1 MTPRK
6 KPTTSSESTSGSSSS
21 SSSSNSS
28 SSSGT
33 DSSSS
38 DSENSSAS
46 QGSAAKSGGRS
57 TDSDTRKTNVKKKAS
72 QNAASTSSNS
82 NTSSAPVAS
91 KSNSKPEAPGTSATD
106 NVENAKKATKT
117 RAGAQKANQVYTSD
131 DDDVPSKAAAKRK
144 APAKPK
150 VSATVT
156 PQQRQTKPPAKSA
169 QTKANVGK
177 ANSTAKNAPPKDTS
191 TASKANASKQV
202 DKKNKSIF
210 SPDNSSE
217 SDGPSTPSKT
227 VPPKSLANKVS
238 AALNQKGK
246 QKKESG
252 GASDKSPATSGSSGS
267 GSSSGSS
274 SSSDSESS
282 AESTSA
288 ANKTTPTTPVK
299 KGPGRPPKK
308 SPATPVRSQARN
320 AKNTKQSTP
329 PTPSN
334 SNSNSNSNLGPTPG
348 GDSIRAGSESEADL
362 SQSNK
367 SSPEKSK
374 TEAPPIRKVTRSA
387 TNNARR
393 SKHLIGK
400 SALGSDSDSETEGK
414 AGLSKTPGKKNTNTK
429 APPRKTKGKGMGVP
443 HSECGAKIIPEEERK
458 CPYEGCDS
466 KGHLSGDYEKHYI
479 IEACPLYHNKTPE
492 ECKAA
497 YTERV
502 KRNEER
508 QRLLAAIMERKSP
521 KTHQSL
527 DQRNY
532 MLKVKEMRDK
542 DKKRKKR
549 KNSSSGSDSGSGSGS
564 SSSSSEEEPD
574 EDSGQ
579 REPKLKGVAPMY
591 DIQLFQEA
599 QAMTSQKLEEDLK
612 SLPFTKGT
620 KYIEMGKHEMEVW
633 YQSPYPDDYARLPK
647 LYLCEF
653 CLRYMKSCTILKRHA
668 VKCVWRHPPG
678 KEVYRKDKLS
688 VWEVDGKRY
697 KLYCQNLCLL
707 AKFFLD
713 HKTLYYDVEPF
724 LFYVMTLNDGDGCH
738 TVGYFS
744 KEKNSFQNYNVSCIL
759 TLPPYQR
766 QGFGRL
772 LIDFSYLLTRQEG
785 KMGSPEKP
793 LSDLG
798 LISYRSYW
806 KDVLLEY
813 LCNFGGK
820 ELMVKDISQEM
831 AINPSDIV
839 STLQAMGMIK
849 YWKGKHIILKKQDVL
864 EDYQERS
871 KRRSPVFKEL
881 DPKCLRWSPWLAPST
896 AVPGPGPA

>member
-1 MTPRK
+1 MSPKK
-6 KPTTSSESTSGSSSS
+6 KPATSSDSTSNSSSS

-28 SSSGT
+28 SSSGS

-46 QGSAAKSGGRS
+46 QASGAKSGGRS
-57 TDSDTRKTNVKKKAS
+57 TDSDSRRSTAKKKPA
-72 QNAASTSSNS
+72 QNSTSLSSNS
-82 NTSSAPVAS
+82 NTSSAATAA
-91 KSNSKPEAPGTSATD
+91 KSNAKADGPSSAAGLESTQ
-106 NVENAKKATKT
+106 ENAKKAAKT
-117 RAGAQKANQVYTSD
+117 RAGAPKGSQVYSSEED
-131 DDDVPSKAAAKRK
+131 DLPTKTAGKRK
-144 APAKPK
+144 GPSKPK

-156 PQQRQTKPPAKSA
+156 PQQRPTKPPAKGSQSKANPGKNNSA
-169 QTKANVGK
+169 QKA
-177 ANSTAKNAPPKDTS
+177 APAKETP
-191 TASKANASKQV
+191 ASSKGNASKQA
-202 DKKNKSIF
+202 DKKNKTKSIF
-210 SPDNSSE
+210 SPENSSE
-217 SDGPSTPSKT
+217 SEGPSSASKAP
-227 VPPKSLANKVS
+227 PPKGMANKVA

-246 QKKESG
+246 QKKEP
-252 GASDKSPATSGSSGS
+252 AVVSDKSAASSATSGSD
-267 GSSSGSS
+267 SSSGSS
-274 SSSDSESS
+274 SSSDSDSS
-282 AESTSA
+282 AESTA
-288 ANKTTPTTPVK
+288 APPKPVVTTPVK

-308 SPATPVRSQARN
+308 SPVTPIRNQGRN
-320 AKNTKQSTP
+320 ANVKSIKSTP
-329 PTPSN
+329 PNSSSN
-334 SNSNSNSNLGPTPG
+334 SNSNSNSGTPAAG
-348 GDSIRAGSESEADL
+348 GDSVRAGSESEADH
-362 SQSNK
+362 SK

-374 TEAPPIRKVTRSA
+374 PDLPAIRKVTRSA

-400 SALGSDSDSETEGK
+400 SALGSDSESDGEGK
-414 AGLSKTPGKKNTNTK
+414 TGLSKNPVKKVLNSK
-429 APPRKTKGKGMGVP
+429 APPRKTKGKGLPAP
-443 HSECGAKIIPEEERK
+443 HSETGAKIIPEEDRK

-466 KGHLSGDYEKHYI
+466 KGHLSGMYEKHYI

-492 ECKAA
+492 ECKNA
-497 YTERV
+497 YTERA
-502 KRNEER
+502 KKNEER
-508 QRLLAAIMERKSP
+508 QRFLTAILERRSP

-527 DQRNY
+527 EQRNY
-532 MLKVKEMRDK
+532 MLKVKELRDK
-542 DKKRKKR
+542 DRKCRKKR
-549 KNSSSGSDSGSGSGS
+549 KNSSSDSGSESS
-564 SSSSSEEEPD
+564 SSSSSEEEAD
-574 EDSGQ
+574 EEDSGQ
-579 REPKLKGVAPMY
+579 REPKLAGVAPMY
-591 DIQLFQEA
+591 DIGLFQEA
-599 QAMTSQKLEEDLK
+599 QAMTSHKLEEDLK

-653 CLRYMKSCTILKRHA
+653 CLRYMKSSTILKRHA

-820 ELMVKDISQEM
+820 ELLVKDISQEM
-831 AINPSDIV
+831 AINPNDIV

-849 YWKGKHIILKKQDVL
+849 YWKGKHIILKKQDVMTNYR
-864 EDYQERS
+864 EKK
-871 KRRSPVFKEL
+871 KRRKPEAPEVTL
-881 DPKCLRWSPWLAPST
+881 DPQCLRWKPYVVTASPAS
-896 AVPGPGPA
+896 

>member
-28 SSSGT
+28 SSSGS

-46 QGSAAKSGGRS
+46 QGSVAKSGGRS
-57 TDSDTRKTNVKKKAS
+57 TDSDSRKSNAKKKAPP
-72 QNAASTSSNS
+72 NAPGISSNS
-82 NTSSAPVAS
+82 NTSSAPGAS
-91 KSNSKPEAPGTSATD
+91 KANSKPDVSGTSTGSD
-106 NVENAKKATKT
+106 NVENAKKAAKT
-117 RAGAQKANQVYTSD
+117 RAGAQKASQVYSSED
-131 DDDVPSKAAAKRK
+131 EDLPSKAATKRK

-150 VSATVT
+150 ASATIT

-169 QTKANVGK
+169 QSKANTGK
-177 ANSTAKNAPPKDTS
+177 ANSNVKNAPSKDTPS
-191 TASKANASKQV
+191 ASKSNASKQA
-202 DKKNKSIF
+202 DKKSKSIF

-227 VPPKSLANKVS
+227 VPPKTLANKVS

-252 GASDKSPATSGSSGS
+252 ANSDKSAATSASSGS
-267 GSSSGSS
+267 ASSSGSS

-288 ANKTTPTTPVK
+288 AAKQTPTTPVK

-308 SPATPVRSQARN
+308 SPVTPVRSQGRN
-320 AKNTKQSTP
+320 AKNNKQSTP
-329 PTPSN
+329 PTS

-374 TEAPPIRKVTRSA
+374 PEAPPIRKVTRSA

-400 SALGSDSDSETEGK
+400 SSLGSDSDSETEVK
-414 AGLSKTPGKKNTNTK
+414 SGLSKNPVKKNTNSK

-466 KGHLSGDYEKHYI
+466 KGHLSGNYEKHYI

-492 ECKAA
+492 ECKIA

-508 QRLLAAIMERKSP
+508 QRLLSAILERKSP

-527 DQRNY
+527 EQRNY

-542 DKKRKKR
+542 DKKRKKH

-564 SSSSSEEEPD
+564 SSSSSEDEAD

-653 CLRYMKSCTILKRHA
+653 CLRYMKSSTILKRHA

-744 KEKNSFQNYNVSCIL
+744 KFI
-759 TLPPYQR
+759 
-766 QGFGRL
+766 RL
-772 LIDFSYLLTRQEG
+772 LSI
-785 KMGSPEKP
+785 P
-793 LSDLG
+793 
-798 LISYRSYW
+798 
-806 KDVLLEY
+806 
-813 LCNFGGK
+813 
-820 ELMVKDISQEM
+820 
-831 AINPSDIV
+831 
-839 STLQAMGMIK
+839 
-849 YWKGKHIILKKQDVL
+849 
-864 EDYQERS
+864 
-871 KRRSPVFKEL
+871 
-881 DPKCLRWSPWLAPST
+881 
-896 AVPGPGPA
+896 

>member
-28 SSSGT
+28 SSSGS

-46 QGSAAKSGGRS
+46 QASAAKSGGRS
-57 TDSDTRKTNVKKKAS
+57 TDSDSRKSSAKKKVG
-72 QNAASTSSNS
+72 QNAPSGQSNASSGNASSK
-82 NTSSAPVAS
+82 T
-91 KSNSKPEAPGTSATD
+91 NSKPEASGTGSESAL
-106 NVENAKKATKT
+106 EAAKKAAKT
-117 RAGAQKANQVYTSD
+117 RAGAQKASQVYSSE
-131 DDDVPSKAAAKRK
+131 DDDVPPKPTSKRK

-150 VSATVT
+150 ASATVT
-156 PQQRQTKPPAKSA
+156 PQQRQAKAPSKPSQAKTNA
-169 QTKANVGK
+169 GK
-177 ANSTAKNAPPKDTS
+177 SNSTQKNAPSKDTNS
-191 TASKANASKQV
+191 SSKTNASKQA
-202 DKKNKSIF
+202 DKKNKTKSIF
-210 SPDNSSE
+210 SPENSSE
-217 SDGPSTPSKT
+217 SEGPSTPSKT
-227 VPPKSLANKVS
+227 IPPKSMANKVAS
-238 AALNQKGK
+238 ALNQKAK

-252 GASDKSPATSGSSGS
+252 AVSDKSAASSASSESGSST
-267 GSSSGSS
+267 GSS
-274 SSSDSESS
+274 SSSDSDSS

-288 ANKTTPTTPVK
+288 PTKPTATTPVK

-308 SPATPVRSQARN
+308 SPVTPVRNQGKN
-320 AKNTKQSTP
+320 AKNAKQATP
-329 PTPSN
+329 PNSSSN
-334 SNSNSNSNLGPTPG
+334 SNSNSNSGLPTGG
-348 GDSIRAGSESEADL
+348 GDSTRAGSESEADG
-362 SQSNK
+362 SQVK

-374 TEAPPIRKVTRSA
+374 TETPLVRKVTRSA

-400 SALGSDSDSETEGK
+400 STLGSDSDSD
-414 AGLSKTPGKKNTNTK
+414 ADSKSIISKNPVKKTMNSK
-429 APPRKTKGKGMGVP
+429 APPRKAKGKGMGAP
-443 HSECGAKIIPEEERK
+443 HSETGAKIIPEEERK

-466 KGHLSGDYEKHYI
+466 KGHLSGNYEKHYI
-479 IEACPLYHNKTPE
+479 IEACPLYHNKTPQ
-492 ECKAA
+492 ECKES
-497 YTERV
+497 YNDRTR
-502 KRNEER
+502 KNEER
-508 QRLLAAIMERKSP
+508 QRALTAILERRSP

-527 DQRNY
+527 EQRNY

-542 DKKRKKR
+542 DRKRQKR
-549 KNSSSGSDSGSGSGS
+549 KNSSSGSDSGSASGS
-564 SSSSSEEEPD
+564 SSSSEDEEGDD
-574 EDSGQ
+574 EDTGQ

-599 QAMTSQKLEEDLK
+599 QAMASQKMEEDLK
-612 SLPFTKGT
+612 TLPFTKGT

-653 CLRYMKSCTILKRHA
+653 CLRYMKSATILKRHA

-724 LFYVMTLNDGDGCH
+724 LFYVMTLNDSDGCH

-744 KEKNSFQNYNVSCIL
+744 KEKNSFQGYNVSCIL

-831 AINPSDIV
+831 AINPNDIV

-849 YWKGKHIILKKQDVL
+849 YWKGKHIILKKQDVMTNYR
-864 EDYQERS
+864 EKR
-871 KRRSPVFKEL
+871 KRRKPEPAEVVL
-881 DPKCLRWSPWLAPST
+881 DAQCLRWKPYVATTSPAS
-896 AVPGPGPA
+896 